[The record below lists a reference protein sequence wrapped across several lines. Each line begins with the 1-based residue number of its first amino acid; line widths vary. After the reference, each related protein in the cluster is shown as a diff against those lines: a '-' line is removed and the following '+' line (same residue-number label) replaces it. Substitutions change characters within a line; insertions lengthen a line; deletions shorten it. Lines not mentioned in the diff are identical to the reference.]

1 MPIFRKPGVYIKE
14 NSSLPP
20 SVAQVETAIP
30 AFIGYAEKGP
40 SGPTRIRSLVD
51 FTAKF
56 GGPCNQLA
64 IFHVS
69 STGSVSSTSL
79 KSTPDYR
86 LYYMLEMFF
95 ANGGRD
101 CFIVR
106 VGGYGNGIANTEM
119 QAGLELLK
127 KLDDPTLILFPDAA
141 SPLNGDE
148 PYDLFNSALDQ
159 CASSSNRF
167 LICDVAESD
176 AVNDPVN
183 EAAVSF
189 RNGVGMNNLKYG
201 ATYYPDLRT
210 TLRYR
215 YNESE
220 ISINFSG
227 NSHWVL
233 RDDTNKSR
241 SLYHT
246 QNGKFTNACA
256 QIKKIIDSVLLI
268 LPPSGAVAGI
278 YARVD
283 SDQGVWKAPANVS
296 LNRVTAPNIAIDD
309 RNQAG
314 LNVTPSGKSINAIRE
329 FPGRGVMVWGAR
341 TLDGND
347 NEWRYIST
355 RRFLSMVEASVKKA
369 CEPLVFEPNDANTW
383 ANTRVMIEN
392 YLNTLW
398 RSGALAGASQ
408 REAYY
413 VRAGL
418 GQTMSQQDVLNGLFV
433 VEFGMA
439 VTRPAEFILLRVAL
453 KMLKS

>member
-1 MPIFRKPGVYIKE
+1 MPNFRRPGVYIKE
-14 NSSLPP
+14 ISSLPP

-30 AFIGYAEKGP
+30 AFIGYTEKGP
-40 SGPTRIRSLVD
+40 TEPTRIHSLVD

-56 GGPCNQLA
+56 GGPCNQLGT
-64 IFHVS
+64 FQVS
-69 STGSVSSTSL
+69 STGSVSATSL
-79 KSTPDYR
+79 KATPDYR

-119 QAGLELLK
+119 QAGLELLMK
-127 KLDDPTLILFPDAA
+127 VDDPTLILFPDAA
-141 SPLNGDE
+141 SPINGDE

-159 CASSSNRF
+159 CALCDNRF

-176 AVNDPVN
+176 SVSDPVRDS
-183 EAAVSF
+183 AVSF
-189 RNGVGMNNLKYG
+189 RNGVGMNNLMYG
-201 ATYYPDLRT
+201 AAYFPNLRT

-227 NSHWVL
+227 DSSWVL
-233 RDDTNKSR
+233 KDDKDTSR
-241 SLYHT
+241 SLYHK
-246 QNGKFTNACA
+246 QDGKFTNACA
-256 QIKKIIDSVLLI
+256 QIKKVIDSVALI

-296 LNRVTAPNIAIDD
+296 LNRVSAPNLAID
-309 RNQAG
+309 NSSQAD

-329 FPGRGVMVWGAR
+329 FSGRGVMVWGAR

-347 NEWRYIST
+347 NEWRYVST
-355 RRFLSMVEASVKKA
+355 RRFLSMIEASVKKA

-383 ANTRVMIEN
+383 TKVRAMIEN

-398 RSGALAGASQ
+398 RAGALAGASQ
-408 REAYY
+408 REAYF

-418 GQTMSQQDVLNGLFV
+418 GQTMSQQDVLNGLLII
-433 VEFGMA
+433 EMGMA
-439 VTRPAEFILLRVAL
+439 VTRPAEFILLRVTL